1 MNKKALI
8 ILGCFL
14 LTAIISLFQSTVTG
28 YSITGQALT
37 SNFYRLDRDWF
48 SISLIYPDKFH
59 TPEELTEELYLLNN
73 TIPKLVDLF
82 KIGESIE
89 GRPIYCIRITNE
101 QNPTPKAGALIVA
114 HHHAREQITIEVS
127 LRFLHQLVNNYD
139 INEEVTEY
147 VDSQEIYVIP
157 CLNPDGLHYV
167 LGNETLDSDYWLR
180 KNMHQFDDD
189 GDHEFDEDHIDD
201 ANGDGVVSGYDVYE
215 KSGEDLIYLYSYYEG
230 IDDDKDG
237 SVNEDQRGGVDLNRN
252 YAYRWND
259 SKCTSGSTGDT
270 LNEVYPGTSP
280 FSEPETQAFR
290 NFVQDKAF
298 AMAISLHSGIN
309 ATYFPWASE
318 DAVWPEPTLYT
329 TIYNDLKDLLPN
341 RFFGEGYL
349 PAQSVRNLPSVSYTS
364 AGTWVDWMYAQ
375 QGCVVPMTF
384 EIYKNGSF
392 IDLIEVEDE
401 SDTHLIERWDC
412 IYEYFAPSESGKH
425 FNSLWGDITP
435 AFDYWLQNTPRLAVE
450 VKSITGGTTEGDSV
464 KVELNVQN
472 LSPRMSTITS
482 LKVLKENF
490 NSLLKDNSPVT
501 ISEIAADVVDEKSFS
516 FNLEESLDSNETIN
530 LFIGNDYAG
539 FCKITIQGNQI
550 EKSTPIDFIA
560 IFIAIPSFAA
570 LKHSFGQNK
579 RED

>member
-1 MNKKALI
+1 MNRKALI
-8 ILGCFL
+8 ILGCFF
-14 LTAIISLFQSTVTG
+14 LTVIISLSQNTVTG
-28 YSITGQALT
+28 YAITGQLMK
-37 SNFYRLDRDWF
+37 SNFYRLDRDWS

-59 TPEELTEELYLLNN
+59 TPYELTEELYLLNS
-73 TIPKLVDLF
+73 TIPELVDLF

-147 VDSQEIYVIP
+147 VDNQEIYVIP

-180 KNMHQFDDD
+180 KNMRQFDDD
-189 GDHEFDEDHIDD
+189 GDLKFDEDHIDD
-201 ANGDGVVSGYDVYE
+201 TNSDGIVSGYDVYE

-230 IDDDKDG
+230 IDDDNDG
-237 SVNEDQRGGVDLNRN
+237 LVNEDQRGGIDLNRN

-259 SKCTSGSTGDT
+259 SSCTSGATGNT
-270 LNEVYPGTSP
+270 LDEAYPGTSP

-290 NFVQDKAF
+290 DFVQDKSF

-318 DAVWPEPTLYT
+318 EAVWAEPSLYN
-329 TIYNDLKDLLPN
+329 TIYHDLKDLLPY

-349 PAQSVRNLPSVSYTS
+349 PAQSGRQLPSVSYTS
-364 AGTWVDWMYAQ
+364 AGTWDDWMYAQ

-384 EIYKNGSF
+384 ELYKNGSF
-392 IDLIEVEDE
+392 VDLIEVEKE
-401 SDTHLIERWDC
+401 NDTHLIERWDC
-412 IYEYFAPSESGKH
+412 IYEYFAPTESGKH

-450 VKSITGGTTEGDSV
+450 VKSITGGTTEGDSIEV
-464 KVELNVQN
+464 KLNVQN
-472 LSPRMSTITS
+472 LSPRMSTIS
-482 LKVLKENF
+482 DLKVLNENF
-490 NSLLKDNSPVT
+490 NILSKDTSPVT
-501 ISEIAADVVDEKSFS
+501 ISKIAADVSDEKSFS
-516 FNLEESLDSNETIN
+516 FNLDESLGSNETIILYLGN
-530 LFIGNDYAG
+530 EYIGYT
-539 FCKITIQGNQI
+539 K
-550 EKSTPIDFIA
+550 
-560 IFIAIPSFAA
+560 
-570 LKHSFGQNK
+570 
-579 RED
+579 